1 MTKALLDEM
10 LSFSLHEV
18 CSCFKEFLCLYRAF
32 IVVCFSVV
40 MVTPS
45 ERAFVQERF
54 GVLVYLL
61 WKKINPILI
70 QNKNTCSSTKHIS
83 LNC

>member
-18 CSCFKEFLCLYRAF
+18 CSCFKEFHCLYSSL
-32 IVVCFSVV
+32 IVVCYSVV
-40 MVTPS
+40 VVTPS

-54 GVLVYLL
+54 WALVY
-61 WKKINPILI
+61 IL
-70 QNKNTCSSTKHIS
+70 
-83 LNC
+83 